1 MKNRCIIGFNPKR
14 LVLVM
19 WLLVPVM
26 LWSQRKIEGHVVD
39 NLGEPLAGVTVAVK
53 GTTVGTSTNVDGYY
67 SLEIPS
73 SARTLSVSM
82 IGMET
87 VELTIRNEKS
97 VYNAELKEEA
107 ILMDELVVVGYGT
120 MKKKDLTGSVA
131 SVTGK
136 ALSNI
141 PLSNTESAL
150 TGRMAGVRVTTSDG
164 APDAE
169 IQIRVRGGGSIT
181 QDNNPLYIVDG
192 FPVDRISDIAVADIE
207 SIDVLK
213 DASST
218 AIYGARGAN
227 GVIIVTT
234 KSAKGGKTTVSYNAY
249 AQVKT
254 IPHMYDVLDPY
265 EFVTLQYEL
274 NYIKYQGD
282 VASFTTMFGDVDDFD
297 IYKNIEG
304 RDSQLEMYGREA
316 FAHSHNVSITGG
328 TDKTKFNAS
337 FTYLDENGILLN
349 SSMTRYNANFKLNH
363 QLSSKLRFDL
373 SAYYT
378 NSTVYGA
385 GTSGSSSTQIKN
397 AVCYRPV
404 IGKDSYVGNDIL
416 TNSDMYDDIEAQ
428 SELYDPILLIN
439 QDYKRR
445 NTEDL
450 NVNMALTYEIFK
462 FLKYKGEF
470 GLLSNGRET
479 KRFYGPITTTGRT
492 NSGLPVAEITT
503 ESKPRWRTAHTLDF
517 KMKLKEHNIGAL
529 LGFEAMSEK
538 ESSLQSTSRMFP
550 VDILPDD
557 AFARMQ
563 FGSAEYTETY
573 DEPDTRLASFFGR
586 VNYSYADKYLIT
598 ATLRADG
605 STKFAPGNR
614 WGLFPSVAGAWR
626 MSNEGFMSSANWLDD
641 LKIRLSYGAAGNN
654 RIDSDMWRRTYKG
667 TIDKPVVGIGNVPN
681 LYYTQS
687 STTLVNEDL
696 RWETTITRDAGLDFA
711 LFKSRLTGTLDAYW
725 NTTRDLLLK
734 SIIPEHTGYSEQQ
747 KNIGQTSNRG
757 IELTLNSVIV
767 QRNDFSLSMG
777 FNISMNRNRV
787 DKLIDDNTVFYRSGW
802 AEGLRESDDY
812 ILKVGEPIGLIYGY
826 VTDGFYTVDDY
837 IIEDGVWTL
846 KPGVAN
852 SQGITDSHWTVN
864 MASGMPNPGSLKLK
878 KTTPYDPNDPES
890 CKITADDRQVIGNT
904 NPKHTGGFNINANY
918 KNLDLSLF
926 FNWSYGNDVYNANKI
941 LFTTQWKKNYY
952 NMLTLVDSEHRFRHM
967 NDQFELVTDPDE
979 LRALNQ
985 NATIWSPAMKVPV
998 LHSWAIE
1005 DGSFLRLNNVVL
1017 GYSLPKKVISKLRM
1031 SQFRIY
1037 ATVNNVFV
1045 LTKYTGFDPEV
1056 NTRTETPL
1064 TPGVDY
1070 SSYPKARSFT
1080 IGTNISF

>member
-1 MKNRCIIGFNPKR
+1 MNRITTNRRC
-14 LVLVM
+14 LVLLL
-19 WLLVPVM
+19 WLLMPVM
-26 LWSQRKIEGHVVD
+26 LWSQQKIEGHVVD
-39 NLGEPLAGVTVAVK
+39 DAGEPLVGVTVTVK
-53 GTTVGTSTNVDGYY
+53 GTTIGTTTDMDGYY
-67 SLEIPS
+67 TLQVPS
-73 SARTLSVSM
+73 TAKILQISM

-87 VELTIRNEKS
+87 VEMNIRSGKT
-97 VYNAELKEEA
+97 VYNAELREEA
-107 ILMDELVVVGYGT
+107 VLMDDLVVVGYGT

-131 SVTGK
+131 SVAGK
-136 ALSNI
+136 TLSNI

-150 TGRMAGVRVTTSDG
+150 TGRMAGVRITTGDG
-164 APDAE
+164 APDAD
-169 IQIRVRGGGSIT
+169 IQIRIRGGGSIT
-181 QDNNPLYIVDG
+181 QDNNPLFIVDG
-192 FPVDRISDIAVADIE
+192 FPVDRISDIAPSDIE

-234 KSAKGGKTTVSYNAY
+234 KSAKEGKTTVSYNAY

-265 EFVTLQYEL
+265 EFVKLQYEL
-274 NYIKYQGD
+274 NYIKYQGEMD
-282 VASFTTMFGDVDDFD
+282 SFTAMFGDVDDFD

-304 RDSQLEMYGREA
+304 RDSQMEMYGRNA
-316 FAHSHNVSITGG
+316 FAQSHNVNISGG
-328 TDKTKFNAS
+328 TDKTKFTAS
-337 FTYLDENGILLN
+337 FTYLDEDGILLN
-349 SSMTRYNANFKLNH
+349 SSLTRYNANFKLNH
-363 QLSSKLRFDL
+363 RINNKLKFDL

-385 GTSGSSSTQIKN
+385 GTSGNASTQIKN
-397 AVCYRPV
+397 AVCFRPV
-404 IGKDSYVGNDIL
+404 IGKDSYVGDEIL
-416 TNSDMYDDIEAQ
+416 IDSDLYDDIEAQ
-428 SELYDPILLIN
+428 SELYDPIELIN

-445 NTEDL
+445 NTESL
-450 NVNMALTYEIFK
+450 NLNMAVTYDIFK

-470 GLLSNGRET
+470 GLLSDTRET

-503 ESKPRWRTAHTLDF
+503 EKKPRWRTAHTLDF
-517 KMKLKEHNIGAL
+517 KWKYRKHSFGSL

-538 ESSLQSTSRMFP
+538 ENSLQSTSRMFP
-550 VDILPDD
+550 VDISPED

-586 VNYSYADKYLIT
+586 INYSYADKYLVT
-598 ATLRADG
+598 GTLRADG
-605 STKFAPGNR
+605 STKFAPGKR
-614 WGLFPSVAGAWR
+614 WGVFPSLAGAWR
-626 MSNEGFMSSANWLDD
+626 LSNENFMKKASNWLDD

-654 RIDSDMWRRTYKG
+654 RIDNDMWRRTYIG

-687 STTLVNEDL
+687 SSTLVNEDL
-696 RWETTITRDAGLDFA
+696 RWETTITRDVGLDFA
-711 LFKSRLTGTLDAYW
+711 FFKSRLTGTFDVYW
-725 NTTRDLLLK
+725 NTTHDLLLK

-747 KNIGQTSNRG
+747 RNIGQTSNRG
-757 IELTLNSVIV
+757 LELTLNAVLV
-767 QRNDFSLSMG
+767 QQRDFSLSLG

-787 DKLIDDNTVFYRSGW
+787 DKLIDNNMVYYRSGW

-837 IIEDGVWTL
+837 VIEDGVWTL

-864 MASGMPNPGSLKLK
+864 MAPGMPNPGSLKLK
-878 KTTPYDPNDPES
+878 KTTPYDPSDPES
-890 CKITADDRQVIGNT
+890 CIVTSDDRQVIGNT
-904 NPKHTGGFNINANY
+904 NPKHTGGFNINAMY
-918 KNLDLSLF
+918 KGFDLSLF

-952 NMLTLVDSEHRFRHM
+952 NMLTIVDSSHRFRHM
-967 NDQFELVTDPDE
+967 NDQYQLVTDPDE
-979 LRALNQ
+979 LRELNK

-1005 DGSFLRLNNVVL
+1005 DGSFLRLSNIVF
-1017 GYSLPKKVISKLRM
+1017 GYSLPKKAINKMLM

-1037 ATVNNVFV
+1037 VTVNNVFV
-1045 LTKYTGFDPEV
+1045 LTKYSGFDPEV

-1080 IGTNISF
+1080 AGINISF